1 MTDDNGGPIPAWDA
15 PLTAT
20 EVMKLA
26 PAQRGARTLAS
37 LTRKVELLETW
48 AREGRPDGSQVPLD
62 RAKLRRWTDAKLRL
76 WAWADPLVDKPDG
89 RNTAL
94 MRRFVDSVRRLQ
106 QRKRGS
112 GRAEIERRD
121 EQIAALEAQNLAL
134 LSQIRVL
141 QGKIGVVPISR
152 K

>member
-1 MTDDNGGPIPAWDA
+1 MTEENGDLISTWDA
-15 PLTAT
+15 PLTAA

-37 LTRKVELLETW
+37 LTRKVELLEAW

-89 RNTAL
+89 RNTEL
-94 MRRFVDSVRRLQ
+94 MRRFAASVRSLQ
-106 QRKRGS
+106 RGGRGS
-112 GRAEIERRD
+112 YRAEVERRD
-121 EQIAALEAQNLAL
+121 AHIAALEAQNLSL

-152 K
+152 Q

>member
-1 MTDDNGGPIPAWDA
+1 MTDDNGSPIPAWDA
-15 PLTAT
+15 PLTAI

-48 AREGRPDGSQVPLD
+48 AREGRPDDLQVPLD

-89 RNTAL
+89 RNIAL
-94 MRRFVDSVRRLQ
+94 MQRFAASVRSLQ
-106 QRKRGS
+106 RRGRGS
-112 GRAEIERRD
+112 DRAEIALRD
-121 EQIAALEAQNLAL
+121 ARIAALEAQNLAL